1 MTHTAVI
8 SRLQITLEYQRK
20 KGGGETWLAKGWRT
34 NLRDDMASGILKRRG
49 LLILGICAAAVA
61 VYATRSM
68 WTGGASTAQ
77 APPRPQA
84 VSVEVAKA
92 EKKPVPLDVDS
103 IGAVTPIS
111 SVALKSRLET
121 TIMAVH
127 FEDGARVKEGDL
139 LFTLDARQ
147 IDAQIAQAEGNL
159 ARSRSQLVAAE
170 RDLKRYTDLIGKGA
184 TTQVNVDNAK
194 TASDTATA
202 IIQADEAIV
211 DNLKVQ
217 KSFTKIT
224 APISGRISA
233 ATVKV
238 GNFVRP
244 ADTSALATINQ
255 MAPVYVTF
263 AIPQR
268 VLSDLRDAMKAG
280 QSSVTATIPGNGK
293 SETGGIAMVENTV
306 DPTTGMVTVRGI
318 MGNESELLWP
328 GILVNTRLTVRTEDA
343 VIVPSVG
350 VQRSQTGNF
359 VFVVRDG
366 KAQVQPVTIGRTFQ
380 GVSVVDSGLE
390 GGEDIVVDG
399 QLLLSNGTLVEP
411 RSRKAGA

>member
-1 MTHTAVI
+1 MDGLH
-8 SRLQITLEYQRK
+8 
-20 KGGGETWLAKGWRT
+20 
-34 NLRDDMASGILKRRG
+34 LRDEMAQKTLKRRG
-49 LLILGICAAAVA
+49 LLIAGLCVAAVA
-61 VYATRSM
+61 VYATRGM
-68 WTGGASTAQ
+68 WWSSGATTAN
-77 APPRPQA
+77 APQRTRA
-84 VSVEVAKA
+84 VSVELAKA
-92 EKKPVPLDVDS
+92 EKKTVPVDVDS
-103 IGAVTPIS
+103 IGTVTPIS

-121 TIMAVH
+121 TIVEVH
-127 FEDGARVKEGDL
+127 FQDGVRVKEGDL

-159 ARSRSQLVAAE
+159 ARDRSQLVAAE
-170 RDLKRYTDLIGKGA
+170 RDVKRFGELITKGA

-194 TASDTATA
+194 TALDNAAATV
-202 IIQADEAIV
+202 QANQALL

-217 KSFTKIT
+217 KSYTLIK

-233 ATVKV
+233 ASVKV

-244 ADTSALATINQ
+244 ADTSPLATINQ

-268 VLSDLRDAMKAG
+268 VLSDLRDAMKTG
-280 QSSVTATIPGNGK
+280 ESSVTATIPGSGK
-293 SETGGIAMVENTV
+293 SESGTIAMVENSV
-306 DPTTGMVTVRGI
+306 DPTTGMATVRGR

-328 GILVNTRLTVRTEDA
+328 GILVNTTLTVRTENA
-343 VIVPSVG
+343 VVVPSVG

-359 VFVVRDG
+359 VFVIKDG
-366 KAQVQPVTIGRTFQ
+366 KAQVQPVTISRTFK
-380 GVSVVDSGLE
+380 GTSVIDSGLE

-399 QLLLSNGTLVEP
+399 QLLLSNGTSVEP